1 MKNTKTI
8 APIVDI
14 MTSTIYVTK
23 SYYKAACTYGTKEY
37 KDFREMLKD
46 NEGFK
51 IEFSG
56 SDKKTYSK
64 LTFEAMRAYIETQA
78 NSKEMLAKFEAACKV
93 AKAKKA
99 SYPAIKKWFFENYPE
114 YKVSGVSDD
123 EIESL
128 VNAAEAE
135 QIESKSNVIEI
146 SKAS

>member
-64 LTFEAMRAYIETQA
+64 LTFEAMRAYALSKLFTRFL
-78 NSKEMLAKFEAACKV
+78 NSASLMYSRACR
-93 AKAKKA
+93 
-99 SYPAIKKWFFENYPE
+99 S
-114 YKVSGVSDD
+114 
-123 EIESL
+123 
-128 VNAAEAE
+128 
-135 QIESKSNVIEI
+135 
-146 SKAS
+146 